1 MGIVKIEGKEVTLDD
16 DVIRAGEEAVRQ
28 VLSASGFP
36 AASVAKVK
44 IDKPSKPG
52 APSIVTVSPRS
63 TGKGASPAGAGPIR
77 VELKDWLAKAE
88 SLFGE
93 DRFRWR
99 FVCPGCGHVQAVEDF
114 RPYKSSGAHEGS
126 AYQECIGRYLTSGG
140 PYKWGNTS
148 PCDYAGY
155 GLFRISPVIVITN
168 EGKEIYVFAFDES
181 PVKEAASA

>member
-63 TGKGASPAGAGPIR
+63 TGKGAALEDI
-77 VELKDWLAKAE
+77 
-88 SLFGE
+88 GE
-93 DRFRWR
+93 IAPEGGLMLLPCKPD
-99 FVCPGCGHVQAVEDF
+99 VC
-114 RPYKSSGAHEGS
+114 
-126 AYQECIGRYLTSGG
+126 QECAVDHTPDLPHNNQSLYYQYHFYFKHGRWPTWKDAMAHCTDEMKAFWIEQL
-140 PYKWGNTS
+140 
-148 PCDYAGY
+148 
-155 GLFRISPVIVITN
+155 
-168 EGKEIYVFAFDES
+168 GKMGAEVE
-181 PVKEAASA
+181 K